1 VVVSLPTGRSTAVA
15 LIGVKR
21 AASEPFNLGGKLV
34 SGVKFLEGV
43 KGRRAG
49 AMLRAACILRGVN
62 GM

>member
-1 VVVSLPTGRSTAVA
+1 VSEDSGVA

-21 AASEPFNLGGKLV
+21 AASEAVNLGGKLV

-49 AMLRAACILRGVN
+49 AMPRAACILRGV
-62 GM
+62 M